1 MLAAMSDRSQ
11 RFAEL
16 NERAR
21 RAFLEGAAEE
31 WRQRLGRG
39 PTAEELDRLLLRYPG
54 DPMPTTGH
62 EPGAA
67 QLRSR
72 RLWAAP

>member
-1 MLAAMSDRSQ
+1 MLAGMVNRSQ

-31 WRQRLGRG
+31 WRRRHGRP
-39 PTAEELDRLLLRYPG
+39 PTAEELDRLLLCYPG
-54 DPMPTTGH
+54 DPMPARGP
-62 EPGAA
+62 ESGRA
-67 QLRSR
+67 
-72 RLWAAP
+72 